1 MDTNKDKDLGAQGVE
16 DTVKGKTK
24 QAAGTVQKKVGQATG
39 DTSTEA
45 KGKVR
50 EVGGKVQSKAG
61 EVERKADAKLK
72 EEELK
77 NQGL

>member
-1 MDTNKDKDLGAQGVE
+1 MDKDQDTNKDLGEQGAE
-16 DTVKGKTK
+16 DKLKGKVN

-61 EVERKADAKLK
+61 DVEQKADDKLK
-72 EEELK
+72 D
-77 NQGL
+77 QGL